1 MRTLSHCARAIFT
14 LTLLLTLCR
23 RRFTHINTRNHT
35 ASRALVGNTQSTTHA
50 HAWPHA
56 RLHAHSHNL
65 TPRSRATSTTLTS
78 VTTLTIDTCGS
89 AFNTMLWLWK
99 QDELLSFSNSS
110 HSNDQFNYIAF
121 NDDISSIS

>member
-1 MRTLSHCARAIFT
+1 M
-14 LTLLLTLCR
+14 
-23 RRFTHINTRNHT
+23 
-35 ASRALVGNTQSTTHA
+35 Q
-50 HAWPHA
+50 
-56 RLHAHSHNL
+56 
-65 TPRSRATSTTLTS
+65 STTLTL

-89 AFNTMLWLWK
+89 AFNTVLWLWK